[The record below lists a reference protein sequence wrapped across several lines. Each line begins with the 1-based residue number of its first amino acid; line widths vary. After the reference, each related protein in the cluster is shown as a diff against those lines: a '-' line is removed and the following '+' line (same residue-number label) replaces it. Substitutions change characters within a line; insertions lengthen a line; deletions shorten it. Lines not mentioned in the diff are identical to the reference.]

1 MQEIEL
7 TTEKMA
13 FEGRAIARQDRYVIF
28 VEGALPGE
36 RVKAAFF
43 RRKREFG
50 FARVT
55 QVLQPSPHRQPAPC
69 PAFGE
74 CGGCTF
80 QQMSYPAQLD
90 MKRDVLLESLHGV
103 PGVPDCV
110 RPVIAADSPFYFRN
124 KMGFAFGSDR
134 DGQTVLGLHKRG
146 DFRSVVLTDIC
157 MLQSPQSNEIIRRA
171 LNFAALHK
179 IPVHD
184 DVRNQGLLRHLVIRE
199 GKHTGERMVH
209 LHAADPHPAFEQFPG
224 ALEGL
229 CNTFIVSYHRTVPE
243 DAPAGTTFV
252 LHGRGRI
259 REWLNNLS
267 FEIGSSTFFQTN
279 SLQAEKL
286 FGVLRSWAAE
296 IKPRRAADLY
306 AGTAPIAIHLAA
318 VAERVVAIESNAESV
333 EMAKHNVQIN
343 SLENVEIL
351 CAEVER
357 TGTDALPKPLDL
369 AVVDP
374 PRAGLHKKAMQILIS
389 AAAPHLFYVS
399 CNPPTLARDLKLLA
413 EAGYTVDA
421 IQPVDMF
428 PHTFHIEAVARLRR
442 GVSNQ

>member
-1 MQEIEL
+1 MEQELIL

-13 FEGRAIARQDRYVIF
+13 FEGRAIARQNRFVIF

-36 RVKAAFF
+36 KVKAAVF
-43 RRKREFG
+43 RRKREFA

-55 QVLQPSPHRQPAPC
+55 QVLEPSPHRQPAPC
-69 PAFGE
+69 PVFGE

-103 PGVPDCV
+103 PGVPECV
-110 RPVIAADSPFYFRN
+110 RPVLGAESPFYFRN
-124 KMGFAFGSDR
+124 KMVFAFGSA
-134 DGQTVLGLHKRG
+134 DGRTVLGLHKRG

-157 MLQSPQSNEIIRRA
+157 MLQSPQSNEIIKRA
-171 LNFAALHK
+171 LNFVTLHK

-184 DVRNQGLLRHLVIRE
+184 DLRNEGILRHLVIRE

-229 CNTFIVSYHRTVPE
+229 CNTFIVSYHRAVPE
-243 DAPAGTTFV
+243 DAPAATTFV

-267 FEIGSSTFFQTN
+267 FEIGPATFFQTN

-296 IKPRRAADLY
+296 IKPRNAADLY
-306 AGTAPIAIHLAA
+306 AGTAPIAIHLGA
-318 VAERVVAIESNAESV
+318 VAEKVVAVESNAESV

-343 SLENVEIL
+343 SLANVEVIR
-351 CAEVER
+351 AEVEK
-357 TGTDALPKPLDL
+357 TGTGVLPRPLDL
-369 AVVDP
+369 VVVDP
-374 PRAGLHKKAMQILIS
+374 PRAGLHKKAMQVLVS
-389 AAAPHLFYVS
+389 AGAPHIFYVS
-399 CNPPTLARDLKLLA
+399 CNPATLARDLKLLVDG
-413 EAGYTVDA
+413 GYSVEA

-428 PHTFHIEAVARLRR
+428 PHTFHIEALARLRR
-442 GVSNQ
+442 PL